1 MILDCAHKNRGVQGL
16 LCKTPET
23 QDTNSGSWADN
34 LEPEGLLCKLYVSK
48 GYRLI

>member
-16 LCKTPET
+16 LCKMPET
-23 QDTNSGSWADN
+23 QDTDSGSRVDN
-34 LEPEGLLCKLYVSK
+34 LEPEGLLCKVNASK